1 MNKYFIEQ
9 INVSDNEYLI
19 TSILFQNGDKVNK
32 GEVIFSYES
41 SKADFDGESDHEGY
55 IYYNP
60 TLALRKNYKIG
71 YLLAVVSED
80 QITDF
85 SNIFTENNSTEPES
99 GIDINQDRIITKKA
113 QKLIEENNIDP
124 GVFTEEIVSEE
135 IVSDYLSKNRKHTF
149 QDIGFYY
156 SGILDFKINSGKKRL
171 AIIGAGKAAL
181 QLLDTVFELK
191 NINPVVL
198 YDGNQDIIGKQL
210 LGIDIKQ
217 LSIENIIKDFK
228 DQVFDEIIISF
239 SGNIT
244 ERKKWF
250 DLLKE
255 NDLSIANI
263 FHPTCIISNFVNLG
277 EGNIFFANTRI
288 GPFVEIGNN
297 NVVSSYCSFE
307 HHNKLGNHNT
317 FGPSVIFSGSCT
329 IEDEIKFGTGIFI
342 EPRVTIESNS
352 IIASGCIVQRNIP
365 AHSILR
371 NTTKFEIKKINTGE

>member
-19 TSILFQNGDKVNK
+19 TAILFQNGDKVKK
-32 GEVIFSYES
+32 GDVIFSYES
-41 SKADFDGESDHEGY
+41 SKADFDGESEHDGY

-60 TLALRKNYKIG
+60 TLLLKKNYKIG
-71 YLLAVVSED
+71 YLLAVVSEEK
-80 QITDF
+80 ITNFEDVF
-85 SNIFTENNSTEPES
+85 KEDNNIELQSAIVKNN
-99 GIDINQDRIITKKA
+99 DKIITKKA

-135 IVSDYLSKNRKHTF
+135 IVLNYLQKKHKHTF

-156 SGILDFKINSGKKRL
+156 SGILDFKINNGQKRL

-198 YDGNQDIIGKQL
+198 YDGNQDIIGKKL
-210 LGIDIKQ
+210 LGIEIKQ
-217 LSIENIIKDFK
+217 LSIENIMKDFK
-228 DQVFDEIIISF
+228 DDIFDEIIISF
-239 SGNIT
+239 SGNIA

-250 DLLKE
+250 DLLKK
-255 NDLSIANI
+255 NDLVIANI
-263 FHPTCIISNFVNLG
+263 FHPTCIISHFVNFG
-277 EGNIFFANTRI
+277 KGNIFFANTRI

-307 HHNKLGNHNT
+307 HHNKLGDHNT

-329 IEDEIKFGTGIFI
+329 IGDEIKFGTGIFI
-342 EPRVTIESNS
+342 EPRVSIESNS
-352 IIASGCIVQRNIP
+352 IIASGCVVQKNIP
-365 AHSILR
+365 GSSILR